1 MEVEGEGRAFIF
13 SQKESSYPQDQACPV
28 VKTLVA
34 KSLMNKPYVEFLMAY
49 GLAAKF
55 EFAHRQLTALIIRL
69 YTGWIQS
76 AICERANKVIKGC
89 ARDNPNAVDHPKN
102 TSRIHTV
109 KDYPS

>member
-1 MEVEGEGRAFIF
+1 M
-13 SQKESSYPQDQACPV
+13 

-34 KSLMNKPYVEFLMAY
+34 KSQMNKPYVEFLVAY

-55 EFAHRQLTALIIRL
+55 DFAHKQLTALIERL

-89 ARDNPNAVDHPKN
+89 ARDNPNTVDHPKN
-102 TSRIHTV
+102 TSRMHTV
-109 KDYPS
+109 KDYPY